1 MKKKILFILLLTA
14 LTGFA
19 FAQNSSEQE
28 AEISAIKKAILGE
41 FDAYINRDFQ
51 AWVNAYV
58 DSPQNVYMITPG
70 RSAGQLVYRIGF
82 EKMKTASEALFKIP
96 IKGQFDIIDRKE
108 WNFKIVGDVAWVSYR
123 STFKMGEDLIPAAE
137 LKVFE
142 KIGGQWKISASAAIG
157 DYKNA
162 TPPIPSK
169 Y

>member
-1 MKKKILFILLLTA
+1 MKKLLFVLLLG
-14 LTGFA
+14 LSSSA
-19 FAQNSSEQE
+19 FAQTVDDEE
-28 AEISAIKKAILGE
+28 AIKKVIVAD
-41 FDAYINRDFQ
+41 FDAFINRDFQ

-70 RSAGQLVYRIGF
+70 RSAGQLTYRIGF
-82 EKMKTASEALFKIP
+82 QNMKAASEASFKTP
-96 IKGQFDIIDRKE
+96 IKGLFDIIDRKD
-108 WNFKIVGDVAWVSYR
+108 WNFRIIGNVAWVSYR

-142 KIGGQWKISASAAIG
+142 KMDGQWKISATASIG